1 VSDYFP
7 CRFWGTKDDS
17 CSRLI
22 GEKMILIFQKNEKK
36 LGGKKCK
43 KEKKRSPVVGMA
55 LLI

>member
-1 VSDYFP
+1 VSDFP
-7 CRFWGTKDDS
+7 CRFWGKDDS